1 MNDVNAKRHAFTLI
15 ELLVVITIISIL
27 ASMLLPAL
35 GKAKE
40 KAITIYC
47 ANNLH
52 QLGFAIMMY
61 GDDYNERLPVSS
73 TPIASKGQGGW
84 GTTPVPWTMPLQS
97 DYQNTN
103 VLRCPAFSSKYH
115 QSGFSYFLGSRGFSF
130 LAGEPTGIIL
140 RSINT
145 PSTYILCGDC
155 NYPADPGNA
164 DLNNNDVDTLFDPAY
179 SPSPAHNN
187 RVNILFTD
195 GHVQSFA
202 KFSPGSM
209 TFSANSTGI
218 SFDGD

>member
-1 MNDVNAKRHAFTLI
+1 MKTKRQGFTLI

-52 QLGFAIMMY
+52 QMGLAMMMY
-61 GDDYNERLPVSS
+61 GDDYNDRLPISS
-73 TPIASKGQGGW
+73 THIATPGQGGW
-84 GTTPVPWTMPLQS
+84 FSTSPTPWMVALQS
-97 DYQNTN
+97 EYQNTN
-103 VLRCPAFSSKYH
+103 VLRCPAFSSKYR
-115 QSGFSYFLGSRGFSF
+115 QSGFNYFMGSRGFTF
-130 LAGEPTGIIL
+130 LEGVPSSVIL

-155 NYPADPGNA
+155 NYPSDPVNA
-164 DLNNNDVDTLFDPAY
+164 DLNNNDFDTLFDPDH
-179 SPSPAHNN
+179 SPSPVHNN
-187 RVNILFTD
+187 RVNILFAD
-195 GHVQSFA
+195 GHVQTGK
-202 KFSPGSM
+202 KFDPGTM

-218 SFDGD
+218 SYDGD